1 MEDYYMDGFNDGYDS
16 SSKKNRYRFT
26 NDHITSSDDYGYS
39 HKNKGHEPP
48 QSNSDWASYKSG
60 FREGVYRR
68 HISEMLDEEG
78 Y

>member
-1 MEDYYMDGFNDGYDS
+1 MEDYYMDGFNDG
-16 SSKKNRYRFT
+16 
-26 NDHITSSDDYGYS
+26 YGYS

-60 FREGVYRR
+60 FSEGVYRR